1 MMKRKVQT
9 LPKLTHNQMLVLN
22 ILKNEKGPL
31 TAYAILD
38 RLREE
43 GFRAPLQ
50 VYRALE
56 RLIQLKSIHRLES
69 VNAFMACS
77 YPENCQHELTI
88 FTICVKCGKVNEVQE
103 QAIMHGVHKMTQ
115 DTGFQAHRSTLEV
128 QGTCKECTIK

>member
-1 MMKRKVQT
+1 M

-22 ILKNEKGPL
+22 ILKNEQGPL

-77 YPENCQHELTI
+77 YPEHCQHELTI

-103 QAIMHGVHKMTQ
+103 QAIMHSVQKMTQ
-115 DTGFQAHRSTLEV
+115 DSGFQAHKSTVEV
-128 QGTCKECTIK
+128 RGTCKECAIK